1 MSNEEV
7 FALFPKKSTI
17 KLLLKLTVVWIANG
31 KFGVSWKAEQI
42 KVSKPKTLEA
52 YAFQDSDEDDS
63 GEALESDDDSSDD
76 EEEVV
81 DR

>member
-1 MSNEEV
+1 MTNEEV

-17 KLLLKLTVVWIANG
+17 KVLLKLTVVWIANG

-52 YAFQDSDEDDS
+52 YAFQDSDEEDT
-63 GEALESDDDSSDD
+63 GEVLESDDDDSSSD
-76 EEEVV
+76 EEVV
-81 DR
+81 ER